1 MTWGISIPRIDWSA
15 IALLSS
21 AALTAVAAPDT
32 SVRHA
37 VAGHFSV
44 PPASP
49 TPGAPAAGTNAV
61 SNGGFET
68 GNVDDG
74 WYQCGDVNAYVIKDH
89 PRSGEHDE
97 YSGTF
102 SGSGEPVGNS
112 GLCQSVTIPPGGVL
126 SASLYQ
132 LSNEADTSF
141 AYQEAD
147 LLDNRGN
154 VVLNLYK
161 TVNDKGAW
169 VRASWNLA
177 AYAGRTY
184 WLYFGVHGDGYSKR
198 ATQQFVDDVVLTGST
213 SREGEDIPHATPGPN
228 AGARARR

>member
-1 MTWGISIPRIDWSA
+1 MWAISILRIDWPA

-21 AALTAVAAPDT
+21 AALIGVAPPDG
-32 SVRHA
+32 SARHA

-44 PPASP
+44 PQASP
-49 TPGAPAAGTNAV
+49 TPGAPAGAANAV

-68 GNVDDG
+68 GNVNDG
-74 WYQCGDVNAYVIKDH
+74 WYQCGDVNAYVVKEH

-112 GLCQSVTIPPGGVL
+112 GVCQAVTIPAGGVL

-161 TVNDKGAW
+161 TVNYKAAW
-169 VRASWNLA
+169 VGASWNLA

-198 ATQQFVDDVVLTGST
+198 STQQFVDDVVLTGSAA
-213 SREGEDIPHATPGPN
+213 RGGEDIPHATSGPN